1 MKLAEALA
9 IRSDLQKKVASL
21 RQRIGKNA
29 VVQEGSKP
37 HEDPQKLLK
46 DAFASRKELRVLVVK
61 INAANATTTL
71 PDGRTLTEAIAERE
85 ELSERHA
92 ILQTAITHSH
102 KEPDRYAVSEI
113 RWIASYDVR
122 KLQKQSE
129 DLAKKI
135 RTLNLAIQETNW
147 ETNL

>member
-21 RQRIGKNA
+21 RQRIGNNA
-29 VVQEGSKP
+29 VVQEGNKP

-46 DAFASRKELRVLVVK
+46 DAFASRKELRDLVVK
-61 INAANATTTL
+61 INQANATTTL
-71 PDGRTLTEAIAERE
+71 PDGRTITQAIAERE

-102 KEPDRYAVSEI
+102 KEPDRYARSEI
-113 RWIASYDVR
+113 RWIANYDVK

-135 RTLNLAIQETNW
+135 RILNLLIQQTNW
-147 ETNL
+147 ETDL